1 MSKISEE
8 TRLHF
13 NEAIQPYKG
22 KITATLEKEKT
33 MLNGMHK
40 GDIDYENKKLILC
53 EDMIYTA
60 SLYMAQNSLSLRLME
75 VKNNDALNDARKILY
90 KAIIY
95 LEEIV
100 SDTIDVPYAD
110 LSPLQESIQNVP
122 IIRRYTIIRKLGLAI
137 TMLKNA
143 FGDNSKWKWSFV
155 ELEGRFATVSKN
167 LIDMKAAYKD
177 YFDPNSADY
186 ETTVLYIRMILKQL
200 NDSATAYRDK
210 YELSTRRIDDMR
222 NAIKYLLALRK
233 LYIAIGDSNQAE
245 EVKKK
250 AVVWK
255 DVAKVQL
262 TGCFGFCAVGPIVK
276 VYPDNVFYVHLTP
289 EDAKEIVES
298 HIKNNVVVERLIFLF
313 L

>member
-22 KITATLEKEKT
+22 TITSTLEKEKT

-40 GDIDYENKKLILC
+40 GDIDYENKKLLLC
-53 EDMIYTA
+53 EDMIYAA

-75 VKNNDALNDARKILY
+75 VKNNDALNDARKLLY

-100 SDTIDVPYAD
+100 SDTIDAPYSD
-110 LSPLQESIQNVP
+110 LTPLLEPIHNVP
-122 IIRRYTIIRKLGLAI
+122 IIRRFTIIRKLGLAI
-137 TMLKNA
+137 TMLKDA

-167 LIDMKAAYKD
+167 LIDMKAAFKD
-177 YFDPNSADY
+177 YFDPNSPNY
-186 ETTVLYIRMILKQL
+186 ETTVLYIRMIQKQL

-233 LYIAIGDSNQAE
+233 LYIAISDSTQAE

-255 DVAKVQL
+255 DKM
-262 TGCFGFCAVGPIVK
+262 
-276 VYPDNVFYVHLTP
+276 
-289 EDAKEIVES
+289 DADHKAGLS
-298 HIKNNVVVERLIFLF
+298 N
-313 L
+313 

>member
-40 GDIDYENKKLILC
+40 GDIDYENKKLLLC
-53 EDMIYTA
+53 EDMIYAA

-75 VKNNDALNDARKILY
+75 VKNNDALNDARKLLY

-100 SDTIDVPYAD
+100 SDTIDVPYSE
-110 LSPLQESIQNVP
+110 LTPLLEPIHNVP

-137 TMLKNA
+137 TMLKDA

-167 LIDMKAAYKD
+167 FIDMKAAYKD
-177 YFDPNSADY
+177 YFDPSCADY
-186 ETTVLYIRMILKQL
+186 ETTVLYIRMIQKQL

-255 DVAKVQL
+255 DKM
-262 TGCFGFCAVGPIVK
+262 
-276 VYPDNVFYVHLTP
+276 
-289 EDAKEIVES
+289 DADHKAGLS
-298 HIKNNVVVERLIFLF
+298 N
-313 L
+313 

>member
-1 MSKISEE
+1 MAKVSEE
-8 TRLHF
+8 ARLHF

-22 KITATLEKEKT
+22 KINATLEKEKT
-33 MLNGMHK
+33 MLGGMHK
-40 GDIDYENKKLILC
+40 GDIDYENKKLLLC

-75 VKNNDALNDARKILY
+75 VKNNDALNDARKLLY

-110 LSPLQESIQNVP
+110 LIPLMEPIHNVP
-122 IIRRYTIIRKLGLAI
+122 IIRRYTLIRKLGLAI
-137 TMLKNA
+137 TMLKDA

-155 ELEGRFATVSKN
+155 ELEGRYATVSKN
-167 LIDMKAAYKD
+167 LIDMKACVKD
-177 YFDPNSADY
+177 YFDPGSVNY
-186 ETTVLYIRMILKQL
+186 ETTVLYIRMIQKQM

-222 NAIKYLLALRK
+222 NAIKYLLALRR
-233 LYIAIGDSNQAE
+233 LYIAIGDANQAE

-255 DVAKVQL
+255 DKM
-262 TGCFGFCAVGPIVK
+262 
-276 VYPDNVFYVHLTP
+276 
-289 EDAKEIVES
+289 DADHKAGLS
-298 HIKNNVVVERLIFLF
+298 N
-313 L
+313 

>member
-1 MSKISEE
+1 MAITTEDRESFAEKSEVVKKSIKEVLQREKDVLAVSRNSAGIEYKKFSLSEE
-8 TRLHF
+8 
-13 NEAIQPYKG
+13 Q
-22 KITATLEKEKT
+22 
-33 MLNGMHK
+33 
-40 GDIDYENKKLILC
+40 
-53 EDMIYTA
+53 IYLST
-60 SLYMAQNSLSLRLME
+60 LYMQINNLSTEILGT
-75 VKNNDALNDARKILY
+75 KNNDSLNDARKALY

-110 LSPLQESIQNVP
+110 LTPLLEPIHNVP
-122 IIRRYTIIRKLGLAI
+122 IVRRYTIIRKLGLAI
-137 TMLKNA
+137 TMLKDA

-167 LIDMKAAYKD
+167 FIDMKAAYKD
-177 YFDPNSADY
+177 YFDPSSADY
-186 ETTVLYIRMILKQL
+186 ETTVLYIRMIQKQL

-255 DVAKVQL
+255 DKM
-262 TGCFGFCAVGPIVK
+262 
-276 VYPDNVFYVHLTP
+276 
-289 EDAKEIVES
+289 DADHKAGLS
-298 HIKNNVVVERLIFLF
+298 N
-313 L
+313 